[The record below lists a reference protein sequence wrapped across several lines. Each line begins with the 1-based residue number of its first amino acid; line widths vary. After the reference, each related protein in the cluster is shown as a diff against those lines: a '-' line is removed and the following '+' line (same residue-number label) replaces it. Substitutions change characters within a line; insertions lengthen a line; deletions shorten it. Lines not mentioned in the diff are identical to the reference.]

1 MKDGVETKR
10 LQKSKIKQLPKSIR
24 LVICA
29 ISLVNIVVLSGNTVW
44 AQSRSECEE
53 YARNYAKRNSRDHT
67 LRGVAGGAATGLL
80 FGAILGD
87 AGAGAGVGA
96 VVGGLEGGSR
106 ESSDYRSLYNLA
118 YDDCIRGRGD
128 RRDYRRY

>member
-1 MKDGVETKR
+1 MKDRVETKR

-67 LRGVAGGAATGLL
+67 LRGVAGGAATGAL
-80 FGAILGD
+80 FGGIFGD

-96 VVGGLEGGSR
+96 IVGGLEGSSR
-106 ESSDYRSLYNLA
+106 QSSDYRSLFNLA
-118 YDDCIRGRGD
+118 YNDCIRGRVNP
-128 RRDYRRY
+128 RDYRRY